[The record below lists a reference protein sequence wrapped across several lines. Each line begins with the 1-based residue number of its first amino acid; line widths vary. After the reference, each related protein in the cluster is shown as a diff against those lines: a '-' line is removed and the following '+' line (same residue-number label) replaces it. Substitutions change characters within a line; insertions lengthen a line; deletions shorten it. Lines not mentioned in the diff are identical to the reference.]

1 MPKTFAERHASEHA
15 ALIVSLRERID
26 QQSSLIRML
35 ETNHSDLIARLR
47 ARIDQLESENSSFRE
62 HYRD

>member
-1 MPKTFAERHASEHA
+1 MPVTFAEQA
-15 ALIVSLRERID
+15 ALIVSLKVRID
-26 QQSSLIRML
+26 QQSSLIRTL

-47 ARIDQLESENSSFRE
+47 ARIDQLESENASFRQ